1 MDDESDWDSEPDVSP
16 APPRMQPLMKK
27 PNGNVRQQHEQV
39 DSRESSQE
47 DLGDGRRPRD
57 SQRTCRRQDRE
68 QAPRGDG
75 RAPVVSP
82 RGGGHQPRPKERHG
96 TDSQAEG
103 RRHPEQRG
111 QHQKA
116 AERSNAEE
124 QPPYNFRAE
133 TEGSQRSAA
142 RQKPRPPGRQQRA
155 EYSVPPSQTDGPTP
169 DSAGTDIALKPIGS
183 PGVVRQNSA
192 ALDRGEKPVPLD
204 GPLVPRSSGP
214 DSPLVEGEGDGT
226 AAMAVAVSSCQFSQP
241 EISVLRSGDRNPSAL
256 QSRYGRLSHRSLM
269 RMWSEV
275 LWVASVPVLVVTTFF
290 FALTRCVLETVVRP
304 VALGPLQLLGDHL
317 LKPAAVTLHDSLLL
331 PAAALLANALAALAL
346 LGRPLGEALDALL
359 RPLATLLA
367 SCRLVQVTYG
377 QPAPPGHRLQAV

>member
-1 MDDESDWDSEPDVSP
+1 MLTYVTRVSNI
-16 APPRMQPLMKK
+16 ALLKL
-27 PNGNVRQQHEQV
+27 V
-39 DSRESSQE
+39 
-47 DLGDGRRPRD
+47 
-57 SQRTCRRQDRE
+57 
-68 QAPRGDG
+68 
-75 RAPVVSP
+75 
-82 RGGGHQPRPKERHG
+82 
-96 TDSQAEG
+96 
-103 RRHPEQRG
+103 
-111 QHQKA
+111 
-116 AERSNAEE
+116 
-124 QPPYNFRAE
+124 YAE

-142 RQKPRPPGRQQRA
+142 RQKPRPPGRQQRT

-169 DSAGTDIALKPIGS
+169 DSAGTAAELCPSPRPRSAQPLRLLHTDETTALRAAASYDSFWLDRVVRDADPFLGRPIPPIQSIQSPIQSIQPQIPLTRPNQPPTPPIHGSDTDIALKPIGS

-226 AAMAVAVSSCQFSQP
+226 AALAVAVSSCQFSQP
-241 EISVLRSGDRNPSAL
+241 EISVLRSGDRNPSEL

-275 LWVASVPVLVVTTFF
+275 LWVASVPVLIVTTFF

-377 QPAPPGHRLQAV
+377 QPAPPGHRLQTV